1 MKEATGEVSMTVITI
16 VLIGLILSVATVLV
30 SDGKIK
36 QWITDA
42 FEKNTNINT
51 NVNTNTNNNGISG
64 Q

>member
-16 VLIGLILSVATVLV
+16 VLIGLILGVATVLV

-36 QWITDA
+36 QWISDA

-51 NVNTNTNNNGISG
+51 NVNTNNNISG